1 MTKSITVKIV
11 NGFVSGGA
19 GGNPAGVV
27 LNAEPFDGRGNA
39 KNCGSGQPVGNRL
52 CLGVRDRGVQIG
64 FLYPQQPHRPL
75 RPRHRRHVFVFGVAW
90 PGG

>member
-27 LNAEPFDGRGNA
+27 LDADYLTDAEM
-39 KNCGSGQPVGNRL
+39 
-52 CLGVRDRGVQIG
+52 
-64 FLYPQQPHRPL
+64 
-75 RPRHRRHVFVFGVAW
+75 
-90 PGG
+90 